1 YPRDAVQKR
10 YVKPDEDGGS
20 DEEPKSA
27 KKAAAKPVKQA
38 EETVEYSDAAKKN
51 RIKLAIVGFNFGVML
66 GAFGVYFGVK
76 HASTALVVAAAVV
89 LGLIGGACAWKFAP
103 AEVEDDE

>member
-1 YPRDAVQKR
+1 
-10 YVKPDEDGGS
+10 
-20 DEEPKSA
+20 
-27 KKAAAKPVKQA
+27 
-38 EETVEYSDAAKKN
+38 
-51 RIKLAIVGFNFGVML
+51 ML